1 MEAGFPCDRARAL
14 VDNARVQAETGHQQ
28 EACGEEQDEQPVG
41 ERAGEQ
47 PTPDRRVP
55 LNEAEPEVDRR
66 VPRSGGVGAGLE
78 NPRTSDPARE
88 PAGDVGSTSISTGL
102 GSNGSRESA
111 TVSILGRCGGVRS
124 LQAAP
129 RVALREFCPLDPNP
143 PGFGGEGLGMDGR
156 PELE

>member
-1 MEAGFPCDRARAL
+1 MEAGFSCDRARAL
-14 VDNARVQAETGHQQ
+14 VDTARVQAETGHQQ

-88 PAGDVGSTSISTGL
+88 PAGDLHLDRPRFERIARIRHDFNPRPVRRSSVSAGS
-102 GSNGSRESA
+102 SA
-111 TVSILGRCGGVRS
+111 SS
-124 LQAAP
+124 LSASSVP
-129 RVALREFCPLDPNP
+129 IDPNP